1 MSKKIERLRELRDAV
16 QSDGFSLIPPDKLPK
31 EPTDEVQWKAHYK
44 KIFDPKNFNSPE
56 LDTMSVQEL
65 RDKLAELRANR
76 KRMGLPPADPDKT
89 LDEIWK
95 KRQKHR

>member
-1 MSKKIERLRELRDAV
+1 MKKPEKHLFIKEIF
-16 QSDGFSLIPPDKLPK
+16 QSNGLNLVPFEKLPK
-31 EPTDEVQWKAHYK
+31 PPQDEVGWKAHYK
-44 KIFDPKNFNSPE
+44 KIFDPKNFNTPE
-56 LDTMSVQEL
+56 LDNMSVEEL

-95 KRQKHR
+95 KRQKHK